1 MSNLADRIELAEK
14 QLVEL
19 KDQLVE
25 STKAFEAA
33 PEEETL
39 LAEVEELTSKVEK
52 SSTSLQ
58 ALKKAH
64 IALAERA
71 KPVEESAPQIIK
83 HRDNSADSEGIMWK
97 HAAAKLIGYAEKK
110 DPRQVIEERYK
121 GSNALKETYE
131 YVAKTAVL
139 PADTTTSGWAA
150 DLVQT
155 DVRGFLDSLKTTSVA
170 AALASKAQTLNFG
183 GYNAV
188 TIPRRNPLGTG
199 LTEPAWVGEG
209 GVIPL
214 TQFSFGSTTL
224 NRYKLAA
231 ITTMTKE
238 IAERSTPQIEG
249 LLRSALSEAYSQVL
263 DAALLSSVAAVAGVR
278 PAGLLN
284 STAFGAATS
293 AGASAGAAAGSAV
306 RADLQTALAAFQ
318 TARVGSRP
326 VIIMNNQQRL
336 SLSMS
341 VSSLGDYL
349 FRDEISS
356 GRLMGMEI
364 ISSDN
369 VPAGT
374 VVIVDADSLAL
385 AFDAPMFDVSDVAT
399 VTEANADGTAPTQ
412 ANTTADA
419 KGTAGQVPPDGT
431 TVGGQHVTA
440 TMDPRVAGLGVQA
453 RSLWQTYSLGIRMV
467 APTSWGALRN
477 AGVYSLTSVN
487 W

>member
-1 MSNLADRIELAEK
+1 MSNLNDRIDAAE
-14 QLVEL
+14 QDLIAM

-25 STKAFEAA
+25 STKTLEAA
-33 PEEETL
+33 PEEEAL
-39 LAEVEELTSKVEK
+39 LHEVEELTSKVEK
-52 SSTSLQ
+52 ASATLG
-58 ALKKAH
+58 ALKKAQS
-64 IALAERA
+64 ALAERA
-71 KPVEESAPQIIK
+71 KPVQESPAIVKSHYMGSGAKETNDLI
-83 HRDNSADSEGIMWK
+83 WK
-97 HAAAKLIGYAEKK
+97 HAAIKLIGYAEKK

-121 GSNALKETYE
+121 GDQAIKETFD
-131 YVAKTAVL
+131 YVAKTAVM
-139 PADTTTSGWAA
+139 PADTTTTGWAA
-150 DLVQT
+150 ELVQT
-155 DVRGFLDSLKTTSVA
+155 DVRGFLDTLKTTSVA
-170 AALASKAQTLNFG
+170 AALAGKAQNLSFG
-183 GYNAV
+183 GYNSV
-188 TIPRRNPLGTG
+188 TIPRRNPLGAS

-249 LLRSALSEAYSQVL
+249 LLRSALSEAYGQVL
-263 DAALLSSVAAVAGVR
+263 DSALLSNTAAVAGVR

-284 STAFGAATS
+284 AAAWGAATS
-293 AGASAGAAAGSAV
+293 AGAAAGTTAGSAV

-326 VIIMNNQQRL
+326 VIIMNDQQRL

-349 FRDEISS
+349 FRDEIGS
-356 GRLMGMEI
+356 GRLMGMEV
-364 ISSDN
+364 ISSQN

-374 VVIVDADSLAL
+374 VIIVDADSLAL
-385 AFDAPMFDVSDVAT
+385 AFDAPEFSVSDVAT

-419 KGTAGQVPPDGT
+419 KGTVGQVPADM
-431 TVGGQHVTA
+431 GQMVTA
-440 TMDPRVAGLGVQA
+440 ATDPRVAGLGVTA

-477 AGVYSLTSVN
+477 AGVYSLTAVK